1 MGPVD
6 FQKPLE
12 QEIREM
18 KEEDAKLYYDW
29 GLKKSEDDLSW
40 KRRQNW
46 ADDRK
51 AMKENYEIEYVGA
64 TCSVGEVPSIIL
76 CGCVV

>member
-1 MGPVD
+1 
-6 FQKPLE
+6 L
-12 QEIREM
+12 

-46 ADDRK
+46 VDDRK
-51 AMKENYEIEYVGA
+51 AMKEN
-64 TCSVGEVPSIIL
+64 
-76 CGCVV
+76 